1 MSYNP
6 NAYEGYGPPAPPP
19 KKRKI
24 WPWIVGGIILLLLL
38 GMCGVAG
45 RAVNQSSAPTVAP
58 TAAPSPTPYVSSN
71 VEEDAAPP
79 PVPAVPAGPKT
90 EFGNGTWEIGVDIAP
105 GKYKTSGPEDSGRP
119 CFAQTT
125 KEGDAS
131 LGDIQKQEL
140 SEGPLTVIIPAKGVK
155 FFESAGCSVWK
166 KAE

>member
-1 MSYNP
+1 VRGRR
-6 NAYEGYGPPAPPP
+6 EGCESVLSTDGGPDGSSESDA
-19 KKRKI
+19 
-24 WPWIVGGIILLLLL
+24 VCEQQCGG
-38 GMCGVAG
+38 G
-45 RAVNQSSAPTVAP
+45 
-58 TAAPSPTPYVSSN
+58 
-71 VEEDAAPP
+71 

-140 SEGPLTVIIPAKGVK
+140 SEGPLTFIIPAKGVK